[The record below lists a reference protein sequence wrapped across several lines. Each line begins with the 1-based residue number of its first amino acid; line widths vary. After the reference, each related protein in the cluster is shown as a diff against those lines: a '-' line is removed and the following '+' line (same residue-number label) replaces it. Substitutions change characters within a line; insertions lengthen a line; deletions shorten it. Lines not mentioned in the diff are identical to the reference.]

1 MEVAED
7 EHAARPDR
15 YSGAVASLAE
25 LTRALAVD
33 ESVPEALQSILALI
47 LRLVPGCDAA
57 SVTMLSD
64 TGEPATIAASTE
76 ETYELDHRQYVL
88 RDGPC
93 LDAARRQ
100 QVNRWSRSEAEQ
112 RWPDFTRLAEEMG
125 LRSYLS
131 AGLSWDGQTLGA
143 LNLSS
148 RQADGFDRLDE
159 RLLSLFTG
167 PASAAIVAV
176 RRYAQARGLAT
187 QLDQALRSRAV
198 IDQAIG
204 IVMAES
210 RCDADAAF
218 AALGRASNN
227 RNVKLRELAAE
238 IVTRVG
244 GQPAG

>member
-1 MEVAED
+1 VAGN
-7 EHAARPDR
+7 EHAAPWQDR
-15 YSGAVASLAE
+15 YSDAVASLAE
-25 LTRALAVD
+25 LIRALAED
-33 ESVPEALQSILALI
+33 ESVPKTLQSILALI

-64 TGEPATIAASTE
+64 NGVPATIAATTD

-88 RDGPC
+88 HDGSC

-100 QVNRWSRSEAEQ
+100 QINRWSLSEAKQ
-112 RWPDFTRLAEEMG
+112 RWPDFTRLAQEMG

-131 AGLSWDGQTLGA
+131 AGLSWEGRPLGA

-148 RQADGFDRLDE
+148 RHPDGFDRLDE
-159 RLLSLFTG
+159 RLLSLFTA
-167 PASAAIVAV
+167 PASAAIVAA
-176 RRYAQARGLAT
+176 RRYAQARGLAA

-198 IDQAIG
+198 IDHAIG

-210 RCDADAAF
+210 RCDASAAF

-227 RNVKLRELAAE
+227 RNVKLRDLAAE

-244 GQPAG
+244 GRPAR